1 MISAVNKKVI
11 ETITNEFRKYKI
23 PIKSIYNPDTLD
35 IASEYKRNFKYRDDM
50 KGELDNIIDKNKIDD
65 PILFYKVNAP
75 QQNSLEIRDR
85 SLNVFFNDL
94 ENLYKN
100 KIKDVKINEDV
111 VSEKFE
117 EKDANRFLKVDI
129 DTSPKFFDDENKIR
143 VRKLKFF
150 DFSYE
155 CLILTSNQKLFDYI
169 TEVYL
174 FNLFNQN
181 KNFELVLEIPELKEP
196 IEFNSLTSNFEDI
209 NSYGLMDLNQYGNI
223 YQIGFDFKVTMPII
237 SDFYTLSEVI
247 EGIEIKVYL
256 TGNDI

>member
-1 MISAVNKKVI
+1 MISTINKKVI
-11 ETITNEFRKYKI
+11 ETVTNEFRKYKI
-23 PIKSIYNPDTLD
+23 PLRAIYNPDTLD
-35 IASEYKRNFKYRDDM
+35 VVSEYKRNFRYKEDM
-50 KGELDNIIDKNKIDD
+50 KGELDNIISKNDIDE
-65 PILFYKVNAP
+65 PILFYRVNAP

-94 ENLYKN
+94 DTLYNN
-100 KIKDVKINEDV
+100 KLKDIKINEDV

-117 EKDANRFLKVDI
+117 GKDAERFLKVDV
-129 DTSPKFFDDENKIR
+129 DVSPELSEDENKLRI
-143 VRKLKFF
+143 RKLRFF

-181 KNFELVLEIPELKEP
+181 KKFELVLEIPELGEP
-196 IEFNSLTSNFEDI
+196 VEFNSLTSNFEDI

-223 YQIGFDFKVTMPII
+223 YQIGFDFKVTMPMI
-237 SDFYTLSEVI
+237 SDFYSISKVI

-256 TGNDI
+256 TKSDL